1 MLPAGPGGL
10 TPHPYPC
17 GVPTTDGCILD
28 HLQLDNQATED
39 EHGFDASCL
48 YVEHL
53 TTTTTTT
60 NTLSVT
66 FMKKKEWGTINMY
79 LVVQSSELVNAHIF
93 PELTFTTHQSV
104 YSPFNLN

>member
-53 TTTTTTT
+53 TT

-66 FMKKKEWGTINMY
+66 FMKKKGVGDY
-79 LVVQSSELVNAHIF
+79 KHVVSGAVK
-93 PELTFTTHQSV
+93 
-104 YSPFNLN
+104 

>member
-1 MLPAGPGGL
+1 MLPAGPCGL

-53 TTTTTTT
+53 TTTT

-66 FMKKKEWGTINMY
+66 FMKKKGVGDYKHVVRGAVKRVGECPY
-79 LVVQSSELVNAHIF
+79 L
-93 PELTFTTHQSV
+93 PRT
-104 YSPFNLN
+104 NLHNTSKRLQPI